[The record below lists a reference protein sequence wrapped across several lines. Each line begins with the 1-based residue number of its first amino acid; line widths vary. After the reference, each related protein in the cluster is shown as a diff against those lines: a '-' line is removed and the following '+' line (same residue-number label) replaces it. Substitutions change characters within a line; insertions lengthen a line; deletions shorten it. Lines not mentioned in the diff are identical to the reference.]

1 MRKYG
6 IDLAQRRLGWRR
18 FRPRWRELDLCAL
31 YESYYGVDVCF
42 GLGQD
47 PEGVALPS
55 GMEPL
60 APGPEVDLPFIPGG
74 PPSLGFPCPA
84 NLVGMPWSTV
94 EGFDII
100 NLINA
105 GCTIPDI
112 GGPTRLCALDLGGA
126 VQITAIRHPLPEVVQ
141 TKTCVF
147 FGDIGQAT
155 SAAALGQMS
164 GTF

>member
-6 IDLAQRRLGWRR
+6 IDLRYRRLGWRR

-31 YESYYGVDVCF
+31 YESYYGTDICF
-42 GLGQD
+42 GLGAD
-47 PEGVALPS
+47 PGAVALP
-55 GMEPL
+55 
-60 APGPEVDLPFIPGG
+60 PGVDPVPGTEDEELPFIPGG

-94 EGFDII
+94 AGFDII

-105 GCTIPDI
+105 GCPIPDI
-112 GGPTRLCALDLGGA
+112 GGPVVLCAIDSGGI
-126 VQITAIRHPLPEVVQ
+126 VTITAIRHPLPEVVQ